1 MKILTFLLMAVFTLG
16 LVAFEADAKRFGGAR
31 SLGKQREAIGQ
42 QAAPRAPAQ
51 QQQQA
56 APATPPAQQPAGASR
71 WLGPLAGLALGA
83 GLASLFLNNGLAGVL
98 SGILV
103 LLAIVAGGVFLFR
116 MLRGR
121 AHGPAPMQYA
131 GDYAGRPGP
140 VPVEPVFRAG
150 GAAPHSIA
158 ATTASASA
166 LPADFDAA
174 EFTRH
179 AKLNFVRLQAAND
192 AGDLSAIRDVLTPE
206 LYREI
211 AADIDSRGG
220 AAQKTEVVTLDAEV
234 LGVATESGQY
244 VASVR
249 FNGLIRESEHEEPQA
264 FTEIWHLEKPVRGNS
279 GWLLAGIQ
287 QS

>member
-1 MKILTFLLMAVFTLG
+1 MKILALLLMTVFTLG
-16 LVAFEADAKRFGGAR
+16 LVSLDAEAKRFGGAR
-31 SLGKQREAIGQ
+31 SLGKQRESIGQ
-42 QAAPRAPAQ
+42 QATPRAPAQ

-56 APATPPAQQPAGASR
+56 APATPPAQKPGGASR

-103 LLAIVAGGVFLFR
+103 LLAIVAGVVFLFR

-121 AHGPAPMQYA
+121 AQGPAPMQYA
-131 GDYAGRPGP
+131 GGYAGRPGAT
-140 VPVEPVFRAG
+140 PVEPVYRAG
-150 GAAPHSIA
+150 GAAPHSVA
-158 ATTASASA
+158 ATTAGTSA
-166 LPADFDAA
+166 LPADFNA
-174 EFTRH
+174 EEFVRH

-192 AGDLSAIRDVLTPE
+192 AGDLSAIRDLLTPG

-211 AADIDSRGG
+211 EADIGSRGG
-220 AAQKTEVVTLDAEV
+220 VPQKTEVVTLDAEV
-234 LGVATESGQY
+234 LGVTTEADQY
-244 VASVR
+244 VVSVR
-249 FNGLIRESEHEEPQA
+249 FDGLIRESEHEQPQA
-264 FTEIWHLEKPVRGNS
+264 FTETWHLEKPVRGGS